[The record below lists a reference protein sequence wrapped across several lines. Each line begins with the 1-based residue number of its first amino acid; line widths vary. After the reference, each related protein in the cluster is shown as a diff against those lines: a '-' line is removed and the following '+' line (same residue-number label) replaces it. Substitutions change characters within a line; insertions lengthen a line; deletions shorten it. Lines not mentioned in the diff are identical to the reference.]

1 MYSTGFEGEMK
12 CTDVV
17 GEIKCTDVE
26 GGRKCTDMLKVK
38 GREQY
43 TDDLQ

>member
-1 MYSTGFEGEMK
+1 MYRTSFEGEMK

>member
-1 MYSTGFEGEMK
+1 MYRTSFEGEMK

-26 GGRKCTDMLKVK
+26 GGRKCTVHVLKVK
-38 GREQY
+38 ESVQNKF
-43 TDDLQ
+43 

>member
-1 MYSTGFEGEMK
+1 MYSTGFEGEMQ

-26 GGRKCTDMLKVK
+26 GGRKCTVHVLKVK
-38 GREQY
+38 ESVQNKF
-43 TDDLQ
+43 